1 MADRLTTQRGIAA
14 AKAELV
20 IDAARLRDDA
30 LRYFEGLTG
39 QGPHVDGARH
49 LTRLAVEVA
58 QSAARF
64 DAITETVAYFAPEEQ
79 QT

>member
-14 AKAELV
+14 ARTELV
-20 IDAARLRDDA
+20 VDAARLRDEA

-39 QGPHVDGARH
+39 QGPHAGAAQH

-58 QSAARF
+58 QSAAI
-64 DAITETVAYFAPEEQ
+64 DATTAIINRRIKDGTSQ
-79 QT
+79 